1 MWLFDEFW
9 YFKKL
14 HIKQIIDSF
23 LTIIVF
29 LFVCLICTLMFFF
42 FNFHRRILR
51 ENKTTIENLENKGKP
66 YISRYD
72 IEPKHNVEQVMG
84 TKRWLW
90 PFPIMPNT
98 TKPRGEGIY
107 FDKNVDSDV
116 SEGEDE
122 DSREEEQQ
130 QQADNT
136 INNAQRNDKYGGN
149 SQGPTSQGNTNQRVS
164 RPGYAENQPA
174 LKENS
179 NNQLTKQGDK
189 MTIHNET
196 ANKWDNLNNIVK
208 SNNQNTVY
216 KSSESEG
223 NGPPATK
230 HAKKQFTNQIN
241 TKKYEDRK

>member
-23 LTIIVF
+23 LVIIVF

-42 FNFHRRILR
+42 FNFHRRILS

-107 FDKNVDSDV
+107 FEKNVDSDV

-122 DSREEEQQ
+122 DSREDEQ
-130 QQADNT
+130 QQADNAS
-136 INNAQRNDKYGGN
+136 NNIQRNDKYGGN
-149 SQGPTSQGNTNQRVS
+149 SQGPTSQGNTNQRVN
-164 RPGYAENQPA
+164 RPGNAADQQTLN
-174 LKENS
+174 ENS

-189 MTIHNET
+189 MTIHNENT
-196 ANKWDNLNNIVK
+196 NKWDNLNNIVK
-208 SNNQNTVY
+208 SDNHNPVY

-223 NGPPATK
+223 NGPPVNRNT
-230 HAKKQFTNQIN
+230 KKQYTNQIN
-241 TKKYEDRK
+241 NQNYDDRK